1 MRHSCIHDR
10 GGKPQTKR
18 SIAEPACYSGNQLRV
33 NKVIMNRSKV
43 IAILTGA
50 IAIALS
56 LAYLLI
62 VQLLDFRGEM
72 VPAPIGILMGLIGG

>member
-1 MRHSCIHDR
+1 MD
-10 GGKPQTKR
+10 
-18 SIAEPACYSGNQLRV
+18 
-33 NKVIMNRSKV
+33 RSKIV
-43 IAILTGA
+43 AVVTGA

-72 VPAPIGILMGLIGG
+72 VPAPLEAMGMVPQAERVSQLVFSLTSTPALNGSRRLN